1 VLVKKKSLKVS
12 LKECCLMVKMNR
24 LEFVQEM
31 SILIENYKI
40 YFQAYSFQIIS
51 HLDFKILVSYVQ
63 DMCEG
68 THRQL
73 AFYI

>member
-1 VLVKKKSLKVS
+1 
-12 LKECCLMVKMNR
+12 MVKMNH

-51 HLDFKILVSYVQ
+51 HLEFKILVSCVQ
-63 DMCEG
+63 DVREG
-68 THRQL
+68 TQTTC
-73 AFYI
+73 FIYVGNMDM